1 MARVTWDERKR
12 LRVLA
17 SRGVDFILVS
27 GIFEGPMLIEPDRR
41 REYGEAR
48 YIAIG
53 EFEGEYYT
61 VVYTPRIDPG
71 TGEDIVR
78 IITAWRS
85 GRRPRN
91 RHQELYLRRAPG
103 DEETG

>member
-1 MARVTWDERKR
+1 MARVSWDERKR

-17 SRGVDFILVS
+17 RRGVDFIVAA
-27 GIFEGPMLIEPDRR
+27 GIFESDVAIQEDRR
-41 REYGEAR
+41 RDYGERR

-61 VVYTPRIDPG
+61 VVYTPRIDPE
-71 TGEDIVR
+71 TGEDIIR

-85 GRRPRN
+85 GRRP
-91 RHQELYLRRAPG
+91 
-103 DEETG
+103 